1 MPVNQEMLKVAQ
13 EQAAKATTVKQA
25 IDVNDVLNAGG
36 QGLVGGGIGA
46 GLGGIAGAVMGGKGN
61 RLRGALRGA
70 ATGGLIGGGAGI
82 GHYLLRQ
89 PNPYDLD
96 NARLSQE
103 YLKEKLDQHMPV
115 NNPMNGY
122 DRERANLRDDLLYR
136 HGPVNAAIDVAA
148 ERANTGLLGGGIAG
162 GLLAKG
168 LLPKSQ
174 PKKKKEEGGDEK
186 NDEKT
191 AFAFGQKAA
200 AGLDLSGIQK
210 YLPGAGLGAGA
221 GALVG
226 GLGGLMFPGRRR
238 GRLGGALRGA
248 LAGAGLGGLA
258 GGAAGGGVFGQQAQ
272 NMMGSAVGRTQNAA
286 SDVYK
291 RLGEFY
297 TNTFNPKSRLNSKP
311 QTPAEL
317 AAAVGEEPNGES
329 TPPQAGQ
336 QELARRSGQN
346 NLLTRHPSAGGD
358 VAMADVMSR
367 PQPGPAKQPAPM
379 SEELRQA
386 YGEEPTGG

>member
-25 IDVNDVLNAGG
+25 INVDDVLNAGG

-46 GLGGIAGAVMGGKGN
+46 GLGGVAGAVMGGKGN
-61 RLRGALRGA
+61 RLRNALRGA

-82 GHYLLRQ
+82 GHYLLGQ
-89 PNPYDLD
+89 PNPYQMD
-96 NARLSQE
+96 NARLTQE
-103 YLKEKLDQHMPV
+103 YFKEKLDRHMPV
-115 NNPMNGY
+115 NNPMGGY
-122 DRERANLRDDLLYR
+122 DKERADLRDDLIYR
-136 HGPVNAAIDVAA
+136 HGPVSTALDIAG

-200 AGLDLSGIQK
+200 AGLDLSGLQK

-272 NMMGSAVGRTQNAA
+272 DMTNAA
-286 SDVYK
+286 AGGARGALSDVYR
-291 RLGEFY
+291 RLGEFH
-297 TNTFNPKSRLNSKP
+297 NKVNPIVVQNRTEL
-311 QTPAEL
+311 PA
-317 AAAVGEEPNGES
+317 
-329 TPPQAGQ
+329 
-336 QELARRSGQN
+336 QN
-346 NLLTRHPSAGGD
+346 VDPSA
-358 VAMADVMSR
+358 VAGMS
-367 PQPGPAKQPAPM
+367 
-379 SEELRQA
+379 
-386 YGEEPTGG
+386 